1 MAKYPPSSAENIG
14 SDSTR
19 QRAAKPN
26 KKSQRVVMKKQ
37 RATMKTQGSQRN
49 NFIEARKIISRMNMW
64 SKQTNT
70 RQRFYRIK
78 TEDEPLLRTLFSLTY
93 RLL

>member
-1 MAKYPPSSAENIG
+1 MVKNPPSSAENIG

-26 KKSQRVVMKKQ
+26 KKSRRVAMKNQ

-49 NFIEARKIISRMNMW
+49 NIIEARKIISRMNMW
-64 SKQTNT
+64 SKQPTT
-70 RQRFYRIK
+70 
-78 TEDEPLLRTLFSLTY
+78 T
-93 RLL
+93 